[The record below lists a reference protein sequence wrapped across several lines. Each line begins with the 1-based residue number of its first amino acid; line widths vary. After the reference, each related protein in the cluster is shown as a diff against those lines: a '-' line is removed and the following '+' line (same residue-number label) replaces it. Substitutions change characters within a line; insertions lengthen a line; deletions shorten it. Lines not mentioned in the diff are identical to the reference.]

1 MTPPARLATPFALA
15 ACLVGAAHL
24 LITPAAQ
31 AQYKWT
37 DENGRVIY
45 SDRPPLSAPGPV
57 TTLRPVPRPPG
68 AGAAGAAGAASGQGA
83 PTASPAEASAE
94 ADKRPAGEATAP
106 RTLAEREQAMR
117 KRLQERE
124 KAERKAED
132 DARRASEIA
141 RACQDR
147 AADLRVLE
155 SGARVATVD
164 ARGERSFLSDEQIA
178 GRADA
183 LRRALAEECR
193 RGG

>member
-1 MTPPARLATPFALA
+1 MTPFARFALSPTLA
-15 ACLVGAAHL
+15 ACLL
-24 LITPAAQ
+24 SAAQ
-31 AQYKWT
+31 LLVAPTAIAQYKWT

-45 SDRPPLSAPGPV
+45 SDRPPLSAPGPI
-57 TTLRPVPRPPG
+57 TTLRPPARPPAAAAPG
-68 AGAAGAAGAASGQGA
+68 TAPAPAGQS
-83 PTASPAEASAE
+83 TATGDVNADAEKRPSAE
-94 ADKRPAGEATAP
+94 PSAP

-132 DARRASEIA
+132 DARRAAELA

-155 SGARVATVD
+155 SGARIATVD
-164 ARGERSFLSDEQIA
+164 GRGERSFMSEEQVA